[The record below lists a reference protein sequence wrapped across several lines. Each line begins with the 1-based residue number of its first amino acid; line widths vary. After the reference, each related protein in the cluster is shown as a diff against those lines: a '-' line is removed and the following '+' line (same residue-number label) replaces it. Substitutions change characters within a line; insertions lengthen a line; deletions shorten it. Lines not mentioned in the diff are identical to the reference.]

1 LFLGGGVSSAAA
13 WAAQVL
19 ASGRRERVANVL
31 NRLLGILREARMA
44 TSPAALDALSVEIDT
59 LVMETISHTQS
70 GATDPTTMSALML
83 AIDAARAALSDQRA
97 VLSQSDPRSV
107 LSQPPP
113 ARSA

>member
-1 LFLGGGVSSAAA
+1 
-13 WAAQVL
+13 
-19 ASGRRERVANVL
+19 
-31 NRLLGILREARMA
+31 MA
-44 TSPAALDALSVEIDT
+44 TNPADLDALSVEIDT

-70 GATDPTTMSALML
+70 GATDPNTMSALML

-97 VLSQSDPRSV
+97 A